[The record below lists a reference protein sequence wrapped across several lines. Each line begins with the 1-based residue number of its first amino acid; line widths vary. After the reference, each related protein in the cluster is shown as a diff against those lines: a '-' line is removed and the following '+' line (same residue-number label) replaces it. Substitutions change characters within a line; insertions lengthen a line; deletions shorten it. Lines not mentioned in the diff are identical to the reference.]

1 MVLANDVN
9 FNDAVASGGHIGP
22 WTHCTICE
30 ISDRE
35 FCYTRL
41 PDNGDYR
48 SMPWGY
54 CDCGPKD
61 DAIWGTAETWSPK
74 GAAGGATP
82 LREASAGN
90 YVAVPSAM
98 SWDDAQAFCRA
109 NYDDLATILTP
120 QDQAAAKR
128 ACQSV
133 VSPSDSTGIPTG
145 CWIGLV
151 K

>member
-30 ISDRE
+30 ISDRD

-54 CDCGPKD
+54 CDCAGLPLF
-61 DAIWGTAETWSPK
+61 ASSHLLRSPSVLPCPL
-74 GAAGGATP
+74 TP
-82 LREASAGN
+82 LSEN
-90 YVAVPSAM
+90 
-98 SWDDAQAFCRA
+98 
-109 NYDDLATILTP
+109 ILM
-120 QDQAAAKR
+120 
-128 ACQSV
+128 
-133 VSPSDSTGIPTG
+133 IF
-145 CWIGLV
+145 
-151 K
+151 